1 MGIPGY
7 FKKILNYYQR
17 FDTQVETQ
25 DSSSSS
31 SGQSNSRGFQ
41 EGKIDLIKE
50 IVEWRNNNEVDN
62 LLLDSNSIIYDV
74 NNGNLNAGFRGNEEQ
89 IISAVINKI
98 QFYIDLVRPTNVIY
112 IAFDGAPPVAKLDQQ
127 RERRY
132 RGVYRQEVTNDIG
145 LLMDLGREAN
155 NLDSAKLSQQKPLF
169 DRALSGL
176 EQVIPLESRSGN
188 IVDNLDLVRQLAGTS
203 EADAFQYRE
212 PYNPT
217 NKTPSTNFD
226 TIAITA
232 GTKFMTKLGERLKQT
247 NVFRTN
253 GVKISVSASDE
264 PGEGEHKLFDY
275 LRNNGGIS
283 LVYGVDADLFMLA
296 INNFYLYGKVYL
308 FREIPEQFEFV
319 FRDGRFIKGTP
330 YLIDIPELF
339 KIFAKKMNGGREV
352 DEKDSYYG
360 SLSHDYVFMF
370 MFLGN
375 DFMPHLPSLDYRSDD
390 SLKIFYAYN
399 YMRGETKNS
408 TLTYND
414 GNKINWQN
422 VQKFVQFLSEN
433 EQAYFNET
441 DRKRTKFERELRG
454 SGELSINNII
464 NPKVLMNKYD
474 RIPYLERDVE
484 NEILKDVPN
493 NYYRILFDDDQFDT
507 DKLCQNYAEALE
519 WIMRYYTWGCKDW
532 RWSYKYCY
540 PPLMSTFS
548 TYLANIQSDKKFLV
562 DKEKNY
568 VDIKVSLA
576 YVLPK
581 QRLGYLRYPGL
592 KEKLLK
598 GHPEWYKDDCEF
610 KWAFKQFFEESC
622 VMLPEID
629 INEFEAFVM
638 SNP

>member
-7 FKKILNYYQR
+7 FKQILNYYQR
-17 FDTQVETQ
+17 FKTQVEEQ

-50 IVEWRNNNEVDN
+50 IVEWRNNNEVEN

-74 NNGNLNAGFRGNEEQ
+74 NNGRLNAGFSGDEEQ
-89 IISAVINKI
+89 IITEVIEKI
-98 QFYIDLVRPTNVIY
+98 QRYIDLVRPTKRIY
-112 IAFDGAPPVAKLDQQ
+112 IAFDGVPPVAKLDQQ

-145 LLMDLGREAN
+145 LLMDLGRQAN
-155 NLDSAKLSQQKPLF
+155 NLDQDKLAEQKPLF

-176 EQVIPLESRSGN
+176 EQVIPLESRPGN
-188 IVDNLDLVRQLAGTS
+188 LDNLDLVRQLAGTPQ
-203 EADAFQYRE
+203 ADAFQYRE

-217 NKTPSTNFD
+217 NRRQNTNFD

-232 GTKFMTKLGERLKQT
+232 GTNFMTKLGKRLKQAD
-247 NVFRTN
+247 VFVTN
-253 GVKISVSASDE
+253 GATITVSTSDE

-275 LRNNGGIS
+275 YRANAGIS

-296 INNFYLYGKVYL
+296 INNFTTWSKNIYL

-319 FRDGRFIKGTP
+319 FRDLRFERGTP

-339 KIFAKKMNGGREV
+339 KIFAKKMNGGTEV
-352 DEKDSYYG
+352 DEKTDYYD

-370 MFLGN
+370 MLLGN
-375 DFMPHLPSLDYRSDD
+375 DFMPHLPSLDYRSHG
-390 SLKIFYAYN
+390 SQKIFDAYN
-399 YMRGETKNS
+399 NMPKKTKNS
-408 TLTYND
+408 TLTSSNGYD
-414 GNKINWQN
+414 INWKN
-422 VQKFVQFLSEN
+422 VILFVEELAKN
-433 EQAYFNET
+433 EET
-441 DRKRTKFERELRG
+441 FFYETNGKRTKFERELRG

-519 WIMRYYTWGCKDW
+519 WTMYYYTWGCKDW

-540 PPLMSTFS
+540 PPLMNTFN
-548 TYLANIQSDKKFLV
+548 TYLKNRQSDKKFLV

-568 VDIKVSLA
+568 VDVKVSLA

-581 QRLGYLRYPGL
+581 QRLHYLPYPGL
-592 KEKLLK
+592 KEKLLT

-629 INEFEAFVM
+629 INEFEAFVL
-638 SNP
+638 S